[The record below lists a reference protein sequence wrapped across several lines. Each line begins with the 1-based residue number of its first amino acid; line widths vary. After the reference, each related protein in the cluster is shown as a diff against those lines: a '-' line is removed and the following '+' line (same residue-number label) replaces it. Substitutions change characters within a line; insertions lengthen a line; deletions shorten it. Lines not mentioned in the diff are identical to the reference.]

1 MDDLDLAAAQLR
13 ADGADLPAFV
23 EALAVRLEGAL
34 PRLVTVERRRAGFL
48 SGRREVARIACRLGD
63 ETFTLAQDGAQL
75 TTRREKTVRG
85 ITLKT
90 DELPVDRWVAELITA
105 VAGSAQAGEDQ
116 SRALREL
123 LS

>member
-13 ADGADLPAFV
+13 ADGADLPAFA

-34 PRLVTVERRRAGFL
+34 PRLVTVDRRRAGFL

-63 ETFTLAQDGAQL
+63 DTFTLTQDRGQV

-90 DELPVDRWVAELITA
+90 DELPVDRWIAELIAA
-105 VAGSAQAGEDQ
+105 VGTSAQAGDDA

-123 LS
+123 LG